1 MCWGGG
7 GEKRTIPKTATVLGR
22 LTPYAR
28 SIGPYEQSVLNLP
41 KPNITQM

>member
-1 MCWGGG
+1 LGGG
-7 GEKRTIPKTATVLGR
+7 WGEKRTIPKTATVLGR